1 MRLATVDDMDDIL
14 RMGKSFADALNE
26 ESDVES
32 IEDTAIN
39 LIENDIG
46 VLLIEDHAMAG
57 ALVVPNFFDMNRL
70 IATELFWWVD
80 EEARGNGAG
89 KRLLNGLESWALSK
103 GAERLSMI
111 AMDALSESVGHL
123 YEKSGYRKFETS
135 YVRKF

>member
-1 MRLATVDDMDDIL
+1 MRLATIDDMDEIL

-26 ESDVES
+26 PSDIDS

-39 LIENDIG
+39 LIDDDIG
-46 VLLIEDHAMAG
+46 VLLIEEHAMAG

-80 EEARGNGAG
+80 KEARGNGAG
-89 KRLLNGLESWALSK
+89 KRLLNGLESWARSK

-111 AMDALSESVGHL
+111 AMDSLSDVGKL
-123 YEKSGYRKFETS
+123 YERAGYCKFETS
-135 YVRKF
+135 YLRKF